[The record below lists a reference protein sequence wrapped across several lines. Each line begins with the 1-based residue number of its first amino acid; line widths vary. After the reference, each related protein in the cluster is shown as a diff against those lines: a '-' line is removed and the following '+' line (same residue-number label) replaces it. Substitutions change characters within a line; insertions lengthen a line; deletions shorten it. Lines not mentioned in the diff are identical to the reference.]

1 MDIRKMQIF
10 RSAPHQVPASR
21 AAAARGTIILTIN
34 AICSSYQYNY
44 SMNDDYSPT
53 KDSLGFIIYRTALA
67 LKSALQRFFKENGF
81 EITAEQWA
89 IIRHLWDEDG
99 LSQREIAEKTSKD
112 KPNITRMVDALEQKR
127 LVFRQPDPRDR
138 RKYCLYLTKE
148 GKQLQERLLPLA
160 QNLRERVTKNL
171 TPPEID
177 LLKDTL
183 NKIYQNICR
192 L

>member
-1 MDIRKMQIF
+1 
-10 RSAPHQVPASR
+10 
-21 AAAARGTIILTIN
+21 LTIN

-44 SMNDDYSPT
+44 YMNDDYSPA

-67 LKSALQRFFKENGF
+67 LKSALQRFFKENGY

-89 IIRHLWDEDG
+89 VLRHLWDEDG

-138 RKYCLYLTKE
+138 RKYCIYLTKE
-148 GKQLQERLLPLA
+148 GKQLQERLWPLA
-160 QNLRERVTKNL
+160 QDLRQRVTQSL
-171 TPPEID
+171 TPSEID
-177 LLKDTL
+177 LLKDSL
-183 NKIYQNICR
+183 NKIYQDICR